1 VSETLRKEGVDGEAA
16 IVEAF
21 RKQGIKGQHLD
32 MLSPEL
38 LRTEL
43 EFGALGHRLSF
54 LQVYLFWQSLIMIIT
69 KIRLTGVSCRLVIS
83 CSQRHQAGQRKGK
96 MQP

>member
-1 VSETLRKEGVDGEAA
+1 VSETLRKEGIDGEAA
-16 IVEAF
+16 IVAAF

-54 LQVYLFWQSLIMIIT
+54 LQVYVFWQSLIIIII
-69 KIRLTGVSCRLVIS
+69 IRLTGVSCRLVIS
-83 CSQRHQAGQRKGK
+83 CSQRHQVGQRKGK

>member
-1 VSETLRKEGVDGEAA
+1 MRKEGVDGEAA
-16 IVEAF
+16 IVAAF

-54 LQVYLFWQSLIMIIT
+54 LQVYVFWQSLIIII
-69 KIRLTGVSCRLVIS
+69 IRLTGVSCRLVIS

>member
-1 VSETLRKEGVDGEAA
+1 MRKEGVDGEAA
-16 IVEAF
+16 IVAAF

-43 EFGALGHRLSF
+43 EFGALGQRLSF
-54 LQVYLFWQSLIMIIT
+54 LQVYVFWQSLIIIII
-69 KIRLTGVSCRLVIS
+69 IRLTGVSCRLVIS
-83 CSQRHQAGQRKGK
+83 CSQRHQAGQRKGT